1 MEEAEDDIRLETA
14 ADREAR
20 RLADAYSNSDNIP
33 APQVGLPLPLTPAPY
48 PALTILPAFCHF
60 CTVSF
65 HHVYVLALQDTA
77 FGTKIVLWRA
87 VILNAQDV
95 ITVIH
100 TKAYS
105 LVLGAA

>member
-48 PALTILPAFCHF
+48 PALTILSAFCRFAQSLFTMSMYWHCKTQF
-60 CTVSF
+60 LVPSLSC
-65 HHVYVLALQDTA
+65 
-77 FGTKIVLWRA
+77 A
-87 VILNAQDV
+87 VILDV
-95 ITVIH
+95 QEVIAVIH
-100 TKAYS
+100 KAKADS
-105 LVLGAA
+105 LGLDTA